1 MSQQLSHIEMILSG
15 LLHAISE
22 ALRVERK
29 AKPGSHASREAQHV
43 RQTLEPMA
51 AKLIDEEICD
61 RSSVMRMIT
70 TSGSLALVKH
80 LKSVCSFTTILDR
93 DEWRRLYQV
102 ATPQTISAMLD
113 ENLSPRLALVPL
125 LDCVADGDTAL
136 ADLILS
142 RIATGSSLTAI
153 DLDHLIQGLILTQ
166 ERDTRYQT
174 SLKAL
179 ELQVAHFPKEMLD
192 LVEDDLICGNETRAV
207 VMIAA
212 GLDPKRINKHDEI
225 YFDIKQPFYQMISSN
240 HGILELHRRI
250 GSLDALFLGRG
261 LASWGRLLPS
271 QRAALAATSS

>member
-1 MSQQLSHIEMILSG
+1 MSQQLSHIETILSG

-22 ALRVERK
+22 TLRVERK
-29 AKPGSHASREAQHV
+29 AKPGSHAAREAQHV

-70 TSGSLALVKH
+70 TSGSLTLVKH
-80 LKSVCSFTTILDR
+80 LKSVCRFTTILDR
-93 DEWRRLYQV
+93 DEWRLLYQV
-102 ATPQTISAMLD
+102 ATPQTMSAMLD

-125 LDCVADGDTAL
+125 LDCVADGDSAL
-136 ADLILS
+136 VDLILS
-142 RIATGSSLTAI
+142 RIAPGSPLNAMDLDSLIKKLSLT
-153 DLDHLIQGLILTQ
+153 
-166 ERDTRYQT
+166 ENRDWRYHT

-179 ELQVAHFPKEMLD
+179 ELQMTHFPKEMLD
-192 LVEDDLICGNETRAV
+192 LVEDDLIGGKDSRAA

-212 GLDPKRINKHDEI
+212 GLDPKCINKHAEI
-225 YFDIKQPFYQMISSN
+225 HLDIQTPLSQMLSSN

-250 GSLDALFLGRG
+250 GSLDALFIGKG
-261 LASWGRLLPS
+261 IFNWGKLLPS